1 MRAPRL
7 RPSRRHLAALLAAPF
22 LAAAA
27 PPGGLRVT
35 DMLGR
40 DVLLPRQPR
49 RIILLDAR
57 DIVAMALLH
66 PDPASLVAG
75 WAGPEL
81 LDSDLLRRSYGAP
94 PGGGSIPV
102 VGGVSP
108 ESRSPEAI
116 LALAPDLVV
125 ATAQAEP
132 DLAGSQLLRQLAAA
146 GIPAVF
152 SSADANR
159 PDATGAA
166 EDPAGSL
173 VRLMALWGTL
183 LGREAEAE
191 AFTAFVRQRL
201 GTVSARLASVAP
213 CPTYLEVQSTY
224 DECCWAAG
232 GRIWGAL
239 LALAGGR
246 VPAAAGGR
254 WFAKLSPE
262 QLIAEAPEA
271 YIATGGA
278 YAPGLRPAIGPGLD
292 PQAARAGLR
301 RLAARPGLALL
312 PAIRDGRVHG
322 IWSGLVAI
330 RPLNLLFVE
339 AAARW
344 LHPALFHDLDPGETL
359 RLINTRFLARPLPGP
374 LWVSL
379 S

>member
-1 MRAPRL
+1 M
-7 RPSRRHLAALLAAPF
+7 LATPF
-22 LAAAA
+22 LAAAV
-27 PPGGLRVT
+27 PPGGPRVT

-40 DVLLPRQPR
+40 RVALARPPR
-49 RIILLDAR
+49 RIVLLDAR
-57 DIVAMALLH
+57 DIMAMALLH

-75 WAGPEL
+75 WAGVEL
-81 LDSDLLRRSYGAP
+81 LDSDLLRRDYDAR
-94 PGGGSIPV
+94 PGGGPIPV
-102 VGGVSP
+102 VGGVTA

-132 DLAGSQLLRQLAAA
+132 DLAGGPLVRQLAAA
-146 GIPAVF
+146 GIPTVF

-159 PDATGAA
+159 PDAPDAA
-166 EDPAGSL
+166 GGPLDSL
-173 VRLMALWGTL
+173 ARLMALWGAL
-183 LGREAEAE
+183 LGREAEA
-191 AFTAFVRQRL
+191 TAFSGFVEERL
-201 GTVSARLASVAP
+201 GRVTDRLAHVAP
-213 CPTYLEVQSTY
+213 CSTYLEVQSTFE
-224 DECCWAAG
+224 ECCWAAG

-246 VPAAAGGR
+246 VPGAAGAR

-262 QLIAEAPEA
+262 QLIAEAPAA

-278 YAPGLRPAIGPGLD
+278 YAPGLRPAIGPGLE
-292 PQAARAGLR
+292 PEAARAALR

-344 LHPALFHDLDPGETL
+344 LHPGLFRDLDPGETL
-359 RLINTRFLARPLPGP
+359 GLLNSRFLARPLPGP

-379 S
+379 A